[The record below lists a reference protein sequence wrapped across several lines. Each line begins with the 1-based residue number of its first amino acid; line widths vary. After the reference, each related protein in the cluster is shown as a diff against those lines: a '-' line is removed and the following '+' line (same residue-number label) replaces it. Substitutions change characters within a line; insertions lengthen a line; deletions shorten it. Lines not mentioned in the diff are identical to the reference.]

1 LTPLHCF
8 ALFNA
13 PKDIGNILMSHPLA
27 SKALTMANAHG
38 STPLHIAVASPN
50 ISIETIQVLGT
61 MDSAMTQDR
70 LHRTPL
76 HVASQNFHASAY
88 MIRSLIKINPLACN
102 KQSSGGYLPIHLSV
116 HSEAK
121 VDVVRELYDSFPLGL
136 ERESVLADTPLHKA
150 ASNNAPKDVAD
161 FLIEHNR
168 GAIYKENHMGDLPLH
183 CATASGAST
192 EMVQTLVMVSL
203 GRSFQFLSFIA
214 NIHS

>member
-1 LTPLHCF
+1 MCVCVLVLTFTCVNF
-8 ALFNA
+8 SAG
-13 PKDIGNILMSHPLA
+13 K
-27 SKALTMANAHG
+27 KV
-38 STPLHIAVASPN
+38 HIAVASPN
-50 ISIETIQVLGT
+50 ICIDTIQVLGT

-76 HVASQNFHASAY
+76 HVASQNVRASAH
-88 MIRSLIKINPLACN
+88 MIRSLIKVNPLACN

-121 VDVVRELYDSFPLGL
+121 VDLVREIYDSFPLGL

-150 ASNNAPKDVAD
+150 ARNNAPNDVAD

-168 GAIYKENHMGDLPLH
+168 GAIYKENQMGDLPLH

-192 EMVQTLVMVSL
+192 EMVKTLVMVSL
-203 GRSFQFLSFIA
+203 GRAI
-214 NIHS
+214 